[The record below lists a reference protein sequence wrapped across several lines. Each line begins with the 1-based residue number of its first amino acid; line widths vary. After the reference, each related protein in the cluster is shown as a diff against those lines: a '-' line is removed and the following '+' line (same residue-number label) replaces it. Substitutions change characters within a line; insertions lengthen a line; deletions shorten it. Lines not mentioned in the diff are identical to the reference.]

1 MADENETSAPVI
13 TVEEPLD
20 LIRLSLDERIYVKM
34 RNERELRGRLHAY
47 DQHLNMVLGEVEE
60 TVTTVEIDEETYEE
74 VYRTTKRNIP
84 MLFVRGDGVIL
95 VSPPMRGVL
104 NMKKQSKTN
113 SKFVGKPKGGPIK
126 KPIQSQTKKLNG
138 NNVAVV
144 KDQKWAKLSLDEFIN
159 SSESED
165 NTSSIDEDSTKS
177 DVEAGE
183 EIESEVDEEDEE
195 DDEDDEIDEEDE
207 DMDEAD
213 EDDEEMDE
221 ADEDSEDES
230 GDESDDNTAVKKH
243 KKTLD
248 KLKNTDPEFYQF
260 LSENDRELLEFG
272 SSDSE
277 DDERGGQ
284 LHELPKPEELELGS
298 DESDFEDKESAA
310 KRQKN
315 VITQSM
321 VDKWQQELQDPK
333 SIKTIV
339 DVVSAFRSA
348 VHSVTE
354 EKEGA
359 TRFVVQG
366 SAAFNA
372 VVRLCIVDL
381 IPALKRILKSPAD
394 EKLNLEKCKSWTKL
408 RLHVKSYLADIIRL
422 LGSLTESS
430 LLSVILKHIH
440 QLIPF
445 YTAFIK
451 LSRVLCKRLVTVWCS
466 AEDTIRVLAFLSIL
480 RLARTLPGQLL
491 EPIIKAMYLSYA
503 RNCKF
508 TSPSTWPVINFMRRS
523 LVELMA
529 LQEALTYKH
538 AFLYIRQL
546 AIHLRNAITSN
557 KKDAILTVYNW
568 QFVHCLHLW
577 GALLGAL
584 PDSQLLKP
592 LLYPLVQIAIGTIN
606 LVPTG
611 KYYPL
616 RFQVVSILNQLSVD
630 TGTYIPVLSFLLEI
644 LQNHKFEKKPS
655 KVSMK
660 PLELSCVLRVS
671 QSQMG
676 ESGYRDAI
684 IDLLYDHL
692 LETLQCQSHSSAFP
706 EIALPVILQ
715 LKQFIKKCTLA
726 NFTKKMKQ
734 LMEKV
739 QETSQFIEK
748 QRSQVHF
755 DLADTKAVLALENQI
770 KQSGTPLT
778 NYHNSWKKMRDREL
792 AIKIAKKPENDKEA
806 GIPVM
811 RKTVIGSK
819 QSNENDSDDD
829 GEFDELF
836 PSDLSEDE
844 DDENR
849 FLLKEERESKPKTK
863 NPEESKKRKEKVQ
876 VEEPKKKV
884 KTKKTKTVEPTEEE
898 EEIADGE
905 DIADEVTDFNMSDE
919 SEHEDDEE
927 ESDEDE

>member
-1 MADENETSAPVI
+1 MKIRIIQKRTNSLTLEQ
-13 TVEEPLD
+13 VEESVRE
-20 LIRLSLDERIYVKM
+20 IRS
-34 RNERELRGRLHAY
+34 N
-47 DQHLNMVLGEVEE
+47 DQ
-60 TVTTVEIDEETYEE
+60 
-74 VYRTTKRNIP
+74 
-84 MLFVRGDGVIL
+84 GVGQA
-95 VSPPMRGVL
+95 GVL
-104 NMKKQSKTN
+104 IMKKQSKT
-113 SKFVGKPKGGPIK
+113 SIKFFGKTKREPIIK
-126 KPIQSQTKKLNG
+126 TTQGKTRKLNG
-138 NNVAVV
+138 SSAASVD
-144 KDQKWAKLSLDEFIN
+144 KKWAKLSLDEFIN
-159 SSESED
+159 SSASEE
-165 NTSSIDEDSTKS
+165 NTSSVEDGSVLS
-177 DVEAGE
+177 DVEKE
-183 EIESEVDEEDEE
+183 EEESGSEEEDEM
-195 DDEDDEIDEEDE
+195 DSGDEEIDEGDQEMDEEDE
-207 DMDEAD
+207 DMSEAD
-213 EDDEEMDE
+213 EN
-221 ADEDSEDES
+221 SEDES
-230 GDESDDNTAVKKH
+230 GDDLDEDAAIKKH
-243 KKTLD
+243 KQTLD

-260 LSENDRELLEFG
+260 LSENDRELLDFG

-277 DDERGGQ
+277 DERGGQ
-284 LHELPKPEELELGS
+284 VHELPKPEELEVGS
-298 DESDFEDKESAA
+298 DESDFEDQESAA

-333 SIKTIV
+333 SMRTIV

-372 VVRLCIVDL
+372 VVRICIVDL
-381 IPALKRILKSPAD
+381 IPALKRFLKSPPD

-408 RLHVKSYLADIIRL
+408 RLHVKSYLADVIRL

-445 YTAFIK
+445 YAAFIK

-480 RLARTLPGQLL
+480 RLARTMPGQLL
-491 EPIIKAMYLSYA
+491 EPVIKAMYLSYA

-557 KKDAILTVYNW
+557 KKDAIMTVYNW

-584 PDSQLLKP
+584 PDSQLLRP

-616 RFQVVSILNQLSVD
+616 RFQIVSILNQLSTD
-630 TGTYIPVLSFLLEI
+630 TGTYIPTVSFLLEVF
-644 LQNHKFEKKPS
+644 LNHKFEKKPS

-715 LKQFIKKCTLA
+715 LKQFIKKSTMA
-726 NFTKKMKQ
+726 NYTKKMKQ

-739 QETSQFIEK
+739 QETVQFVEK

-770 KQSGTPLT
+770 KQCGTPLT
-778 NYHNSWKKMRDREL
+778 NYHSSWKKMRDREM
-792 AIKIAKKPENDKEA
+792 AIKIAKKPENDRDA

-811 RKTVIGSK
+811 KKTVLQSK
-819 QSNENDSDDD
+819 DDDSDAD

-849 FLLKEERESKPKTK
+849 FLLKEEREVKTK
-863 NPEESKKRKEKVQ
+863 SKNQGEKKKGKEKKTHA
-876 VEEPKKKV
+876 EEPKKIV
-884 KTKKTKTVEPTEEE
+884 KTKAMKAATATEEE
-898 EEIADGE
+898 DIGEGE
-905 DIADEVTDFNMSDE
+905 DIADEVTDFNMS
-919 SEHEDDEE
+919 EDDESGRE
-927 ESDEDE
+927 NHAGGSDEDD

>member
-1 MADENETSAPVI
+1 MADENETLAPVI

-84 MLFVRGDGVIL
+84 MLFIL
-95 VSPPMRGVL
+95 IVTSRCIST
-104 NMKKQSKTN
+104 MKKSKISRISNAKTKN
-113 SKFVGKPKGGPIK
+113 VPIK
-126 KPIQSQTKKLNG
+126 AIGQGKITKVNG
-138 NNVAVV
+138 NSAVSV
-144 KDQKWAKLSLDEFIN
+144 DKKWAKLSLDEFIN
-159 SSESED
+159 SSASED
-165 NTSSIDEDSTKS
+165 NNSSAEDGSVGS
-177 DVEAGE
+177 DLEA
-183 EIESEVDEEDEE
+183 
-195 DDEDDEIDEEDE
+195 EDE
-207 DMDEAD
+207 DIGSE
-213 EDDEEMDE
+213 EEEMDE
-221 ADEDSEDES
+221 ENDNVDEGDDEMDEGDEDSEDAS
-230 GDESDDNTAVKKH
+230 GADSDGDTAVTKH
-243 KKTLD
+243 KKTLG

-272 SSDSE
+272 SSDSD

-284 LHELPKPEELELGS
+284 VHELPKPEELEVGS
-298 DESDFEDKESAA
+298 DESDFEDQESSA

-321 VDKWQQELQDPK
+321 VDAWQQQLQDAE
-333 SIKTIV
+333 SLRTIV

-372 VVRLCIVDL
+372 VVRLCIIDL
-381 IPALKRILKSPAD
+381 IPAFKRFLKSPPD

-408 RLHVKSYLADIIRL
+408 RLHVKSYLADVIRL

-430 LLSVILKHIH
+430 LQSVILKHIH

-445 YTAFIK
+445 YVAFAK

-466 AEDTIRVLAFLSIL
+466 AEDTVRVLAFLSIL
-480 RLARTLPGQLL
+480 RLARTMPGQLL

-557 KKDAILTVYNW
+557 KKDTMMTVYNW

-577 GALLGAL
+577 AALLGTL
-584 PDSQLLKP
+584 PDSQLLRP

-616 RFQVVSILNQLSVD
+616 RFQIVNILNQLSAG
-630 TGTYIPVLSFLLEI
+630 TGTYIPVLPFLLEI

-706 EIALPVILQ
+706 EIALPVIIQ
-715 LKQFIKKCTLA
+715 LKQFIKKSTRA
-726 NFTKKMKQ
+726 NYTKKMKQ

-739 QETSQFIEK
+739 QETGQFIEK
-748 QRSQVHF
+748 QRAQVHF

-770 KQSGTPLT
+770 KQAGTPLT
-778 NYHNSWKKMRDREL
+778 NYHTSWKKIRDREM
-792 AIKIAKKPENDKEA
+792 AIKIAKKPENDKEV
-806 GIPVM
+806 GIPVIK
-811 RKTVIGSK
+811 KTAIQSK
-819 QSNENDSDDD
+819 DEDSDAD

-836 PSDLSEDE
+836 PSDLS
-844 DDENR
+844 DDENDEDR
-849 FLLKEERESKPKTK
+849 FLLKEEREGNTKSKNVNETK
-863 NPEESKKRKEKVQ
+863 KGKVKPP

-884 KTKKTKTVEPTEEE
+884 KAKLVKTVTPTEENA
-898 EEIADGE
+898 IGE
-905 DIADEVTDFNMSDE
+905 GDDIADEVIDFNMSEEENEIEDDAEE
-919 SEHEDDEE
+919 SEIEDDEE
-927 ESDEDE
+927 DSDEEDE

>member
-104 NMKKQSKTN
+104 IMKKQSKT
-113 SKFVGKPKGGPIK
+113 SIKFVGKTKREPIK
-126 KPIQSQTKKLNG
+126 KTTQGKTRKLNG
-138 NNVAVV
+138 SSAASVD
-144 KDQKWAKLSLDEFIN
+144 KKWAKLSLDEFIN
-159 SSESED
+159 SSASEE
-165 NTSSIDEDSTKS
+165 NTSSVEDGSVLSDVEKEEEESGSEEEDEMDSGDEEIDED
-177 DVEAGE
+177 DQEM
-183 EIESEVDEEDEE
+183 
-195 DDEDDEIDEEDE
+195 DEEDE
-207 DMDEAD
+207 DMSEAD
-213 EDDEEMDE
+213 EN
-221 ADEDSEDES
+221 SEDES
-230 GDESDDNTAVKKH
+230 GDDLDEDAAIKKH
-243 KKTLD
+243 KQTLD

-260 LSENDRELLEFG
+260 LSENDRELLDFG

-277 DDERGGQ
+277 DERGGQ
-284 LHELPKPEELELGS
+284 VHELPKPEELEVGS
-298 DESDFEDKESAA
+298 DESDFEDQESAA

-333 SIKTIV
+333 SMRTIV

-372 VVRLCIVDL
+372 VVRICIVDL
-381 IPALKRILKSPAD
+381 IPALKRFLKSPPD

-408 RLHVKSYLADIIRL
+408 RLHVKSYLADVIRL

-445 YTAFIK
+445 YAAFIK

-480 RLARTLPGQLL
+480 RLARTMPGQLL
-491 EPIIKAMYLSYA
+491 EPVIKAMYLSYA

-557 KKDAILTVYNW
+557 KKDAIMTVYNW

-584 PDSQLLKP
+584 PDSQLLRP

-616 RFQVVSILNQLSVD
+616 RFQIVSILNQLSTD
-630 TGTYIPVLSFLLEI
+630 TGTYIPTVSFLLEVF
-644 LQNHKFEKKPS
+644 LNHKFEKKPS

-715 LKQFIKKCTLA
+715 LKQFIKKSTMA
-726 NFTKKMKQ
+726 NYTKKMKQ

-739 QETSQFIEK
+739 QETVQFVEK

-770 KQSGTPLT
+770 KQCGTPLT
-778 NYHNSWKKMRDREL
+778 NYHSSWKKMRDREM
-792 AIKIAKKPENDKEA
+792 AIKIAKKPENDRDA

-811 RKTVIGSK
+811 KKTVLQSK
-819 QSNENDSDDD
+819 DDDSDAD

-849 FLLKEERESKPKTK
+849 FLLKEEREVKTK
-863 NPEESKKRKEKVQ
+863 SKNQDEKKKGKEKKTHA
-876 VEEPKKKV
+876 EEPKKIV
-884 KTKKTKTVEPTEEE
+884 KTKAMKAATATEEE
-898 EEIADGE
+898 DIGEGE
-905 DIADEVTDFNMSDE
+905 DIADEVTDFNMS
-919 SEHEDDEE
+919 EDDESGRE
-927 ESDEDE
+927 NHAGGSDEDD

>member
-1 MADENETSAPVI
+1 
-13 TVEEPLD
+13 
-20 LIRLSLDERIYVKM
+20 
-34 RNERELRGRLHAY
+34 
-47 DQHLNMVLGEVEE
+47 
-60 TVTTVEIDEETYEE
+60 
-74 VYRTTKRNIP
+74 
-84 MLFVRGDGVIL
+84 
-95 VSPPMRGVL
+95 
-104 NMKKQSKTN
+104 MKKQSKVGN
-113 SKFVGKPKGGPIK
+113 KVVGKTKGQPIK
-126 KPIQSQTKKLNG
+126 KPTQGKAPKLNG
-138 NNVAVV
+138 NSAASVD
-144 KDQKWAKLSLDEFIN
+144 KKWAELSLDEFIN
-159 SSESED
+159 SSASED
-165 NTSSIDEDSTKS
+165 NTSSVEDDSVLS
-177 DVEAGE
+177 DVEDEEKEESGSGDEDEMEEGDEEADEGE
-183 EIESEVDEEDEE
+183 EEM
-195 DDEDDEIDEEDE
+195 DEEDE
-207 DMDEAD
+207 DMG
-213 EDDEEMDE
+213 E

-230 GDESDDNTAVKKH
+230 GDDFDDNTAVKKH
-243 KKTLD
+243 KKTLN

-260 LSENDRELLEFG
+260 LSENDRELLDFG

-284 LHELPKPEELELGS
+284 VHALPAHEELEVGS
-298 DESDFEDKESAA
+298 DESDFEDQESAA

-321 VDKWQQELQDPK
+321 VDQWQQDLEDPK
-333 SIKTIV
+333 SMRTIV

-381 IPALKRILKSPAD
+381 IPALKRFLKSPTD

-408 RLHVKSYLADIIRL
+408 RLHVKSYLADVIRL

-445 YTAFIK
+445 YAAFIK

-466 AEDTIRVLAFLSIL
+466 AEDTIRVLAFLSVL
-480 RLARTLPGQLL
+480 RLARTMPGQLL

-557 KKDAILTVYNW
+557 KKDAIMTVYNW

-584 PDSQLLKP
+584 PDSQLLRP
-592 LLYPLVQIAIGTIN
+592 LLYPLVQIAIGSIN

-616 RFQVVSILNQLSVD
+616 RFQIVSILNQLSSD
-630 TGTYIPVLSFLLEI
+630 TGTYIPALSFLLEI
-644 LQNHKFEKKPS
+644 LQNHKFDKKPS

-692 LETLQCQSHSSAFP
+692 LETLNCQSHSSAFP

-715 LKQFIKKCTLA
+715 LKHFIKKSTMA
-726 NFTKKMKQ
+726 NYTKKMKQ
-734 LMEKV
+734 LVEKV
-739 QETSQFIEK
+739 QETVQFVEK

-778 NYHNSWKKMRDREL
+778 NYHSSWKKMRDREM
-792 AIKIAKKPENDKEA
+792 AIKIAKKPENDRDA
-806 GIPVM
+806 NIPVV
-811 RKTVIGSK
+811 RKTVL
-819 QSNENDSDDD
+819 QSRDDDSDAD

-836 PSDLSEDE
+836 PSDLSDDE

-849 FLLKEERESKPKTK
+849 FLLKEEREVKTK
-863 NPEESKKRKEKVQ
+863 SKDQNEKKKRTEKKTPI
-876 VEEPKKKV
+876 EEPKKKV
-884 KTKKTKTVEPTEEE
+884 KTKTTKNATPIED
-898 EEIADGE
+898 EEIDENE
-905 DIADEVTDFNMSDE
+905 DMADEVTDFNMSEEEE
-919 SEHEDDEE
+919 SEHEDNAE
-927 ESDEDE
+927 ESGEDE

>member
-1 MADENETSAPVI
+1 MS
-13 TVEEPLD
+13 
-20 LIRLSLDERIYVKM
+20 
-34 RNERELRGRLHAY
+34 
-47 DQHLNMVLGEVEE
+47 
-60 TVTTVEIDEETYEE
+60 
-74 VYRTTKRNIP
+74 
-84 MLFVRGDGVIL
+84 
-95 VSPPMRGVL
+95 
-104 NMKKQSKTN
+104 NMKKSKISTKSAAKTKN
-113 SKFVGKPKGGPIK
+113 VPIK
-126 KPIQSQTKKLNG
+126 QIGQGKTGKVNG
-138 NNVAVV
+138 NNAVSAD
-144 KDQKWAKLSLDEFIN
+144 KKWAKLSLDEFIN
-159 SSESED
+159 SSASE
-165 NTSSIDEDSTKS
+165 NNNSSIEENSVGSDLEAEDEDIGSEEEEIDEDSN
-177 DVEAGE
+177 
-183 EIESEVDEEDEE
+183 IDEG
-195 DDEDDEIDEEDE
+195 DDE
-207 DMDEAD
+207 MDEG
-213 EDDEEMDE
+213 DEEMDE
-221 ADEDSEDES
+221 TSQDSEDAS
-230 GDESDDNTAVKKH
+230 GADSDGDTAVTKH
-243 KKTLD
+243 KKTLG

-272 SSDSE
+272 SSDSD

-284 LHELPKPEELELGS
+284 VHELPKPEELEAGS
-298 DESDFEDKESAA
+298 DESDFEDQESSA

-315 VITQSM
+315 VITQTM
-321 VDKWQQELQDPK
+321 VDKWQQQLQDPK
-333 SIKTIV
+333 SLSTIV

-372 VVRLCIVDL
+372 VVRLCMIDL
-381 IPALKRILKSPAD
+381 IPALKRFLKSPPD

-408 RLHVKSYLADIIRL
+408 RLHVKSYLADVIRL

-430 LLSVILKHIH
+430 LQSVILKHIH

-445 YTAFIK
+445 YAAFVK
-451 LSRVLCKRLVTVWCS
+451 LSRVLCKRLVAVWCS
-466 AEDTIRVLAFLSIL
+466 AEDTVRVLAFLSVL
-480 RLARTLPGQLL
+480 RLARIMPGQLL

-557 KKDAILTVYNW
+557 KKDTLITVYNW

-577 GALLGAL
+577 AALLGTL
-584 PDSQLLKP
+584 QDSQLLRP

-616 RFQVVSILNQLSVD
+616 RFQIVSILNELSAD
-630 TGTYIPVLSFLLEI
+630 TGTYIPVVPFLLEV

-660 PLELSCVLRVS
+660 PLDLSCVLRVS

-706 EIALPVILQ
+706 EIALPVIIQ
-715 LKQFIKKCTLA
+715 LKQFIKKSKMA
-726 NFTKKMKQ
+726 NYTKKMKQ

-739 QETSQFIEK
+739 QENAQFIEK
-748 QRSQVHF
+748 QRAQVHF

-770 KQSGTPLT
+770 KQAGTPLT
-778 NYHNSWKKMRDREL
+778 NYHSSWKKMRDREM
-792 AIKIAKKPENDKEA
+792 AIKIAKKPENDKEV

-811 RKTVIGSK
+811 KKTTVQSK
-819 QSNENDSDDD
+819 DEDSDAD
-829 GEFDELF
+829 GEIDELF
-836 PSDLSEDE
+836 PSDFSDDE
-844 DDENR
+844 DDKDR
-849 FLLKEERESKPKTK
+849 FLLKEEREVKTK
-863 NPEESKKRKEKVQ
+863 LENGNETKKRKTKPP

-884 KTKKTKTVEPTEEE
+884 KAKTVKTATPSEETD
-898 EEIADGE
+898 IGE
-905 DIADEVTDFNMSDE
+905 GDDIADEVTDFNMSEEGE
-919 SEHEDDEE
+919 SEREDDAE
-927 ESDEDE
+927 ESDEEDE

>member
-1 MADENETSAPVI
+1 MADESETSAPVI

-95 VSPPMRGVL
+95 VSPPIRGG
-104 NMKKQSKTN
+104 KSKTGA
-113 SKFVGKPKGGPIK
+113 K
-126 KPIQSQTKKLNG
+126 
-138 NNVAVV
+138 
-144 KDQKWAKLSLDEFIN
+144 KWASLSLDEFIN
-159 SSESED
+159 SSASED
-165 NTSSIDEDSTKS
+165 DSSNNDAISADRDENS
-177 DVEAGE
+177 DGDISDEMDNE
-183 EIESEVDEEDEE
+183 EEMEEEEEDVDEEDEMDE
-195 DDEDDEIDEEDE
+195 EDESEDGESEDDESEDEEEEMDGDDEDDSSDEFDE
-207 DMDEAD
+207 K
-213 EDDEEMDE
+213 
-221 ADEDSEDES
+221 
-230 GDESDDNTAVKKH
+230 TAVKKH

-260 LSENDRELLEFG
+260 LSENDRELLDFD
-272 SSDSE
+272 SSDSD
-277 DDERGGQ
+277 DDERGGKV
-284 LHELPKPEELELGS
+284 HELPKPEELEVGS
-298 DESDFEDKESAA
+298 DESDFEDKESSA
-310 KRQKN
+310 KRQGN

-321 VDKWQQELQDPK
+321 VDQWQQDLQKPK
-333 SIKTIV
+333 CIKTIV

-354 EKEGA
+354 DKEGA
-359 TRFVVQG
+359 TRYVVQG

-381 IPALKRILKSPAD
+381 IPALKRFLKSSPE
-394 EKLNLEKCKSWTKL
+394 EKLNLEKCKSWVKI
-408 RLHVKSYLADIIRL
+408 RVHVKAYLADIIRL
-422 LGSLTESS
+422 LGTLTESS

-445 YTAFIK
+445 YAAFIK

-480 RLARTLPGQLL
+480 RLARTLPSQLL

-523 LVELMA
+523 LVEIMA

-546 AIHLRNAITSN
+546 AIHLRNAITSK
-557 KKDAILTVYNW
+557 KKDSIITVYNW
-568 QFVHCLHLW
+568 QFVHCLRLW

-611 KYYPL
+611 RYYPL
-616 RFQVVSILNQLSVD
+616 RFQIVSILNQLSTD
-630 TGTYIPVLSFLLEI
+630 TGTYIPVLPFMLEI

-655 KVSMK
+655 KTSMK

-692 LETLQCQSHSSAFP
+692 LETLQCQSHSAAFP

-715 LKQFIKKCTLA
+715 LKRFIKKCPLA
-726 NFTKKMKQ
+726 NYTKKMKQ

-739 QETSQFIEK
+739 QETTQFIEK
-748 QRSQVHF
+748 QRAQVHF
-755 DLADTKAVLALENQI
+755 DLTDTKAVLALENQI

-778 NYHNSWKKMRDREL
+778 NYHSSWKKMRDREM
-792 AIKIAKKPENDKEA
+792 AIKIAKKPENDKER
-806 GIPVM
+806 GIPVV
-811 RKTVIGSK
+811 KKAIIK
-819 QSNENDSDDD
+819 DANSDDD

-836 PSDLSEDE
+836 PSDLSDDDDE
-844 DDENR
+844 DR
-849 FLLKEERESKPKTK
+849 FLLKEERGEKKPKNGVENGSKKATKKVVAEEPQKKLKTK
-863 NPEESKKRKEKVQ
+863 NTKAKVAAAESSSKDEVG
-876 VEEPKKKV
+876 E
-884 KTKKTKTVEPTEEE
+884 
-898 EEIADGE
+898 GE
-905 DIADEVTDFNMSDE
+905 DIADEVVDFDMSEE
-919 SEHEDDEE
+919 SESDADEE
-927 ESDEDE
+927 VTGDDDSM

>member
-74 VYRTTKRNIP
+74 VYRTTKP
-84 MLFVRGDGVIL
+84 
-95 VSPPMRGVL
+95 
-104 NMKKQSKTN
+104 
-113 SKFVGKPKGGPIK
+113 
-126 KPIQSQTKKLNG
+126 
-138 NNVAVV
+138 
-144 KDQKWAKLSLDEFIN
+144 
-159 SSESED
+159 SED
-165 NTSSIDEDSTKS
+165 NSSSIEDSSAEISDAIEDGGSDIEEEDEMEEEDED
-177 DVEAGE
+177 DDMDEGDE
-183 EIESEVDEEDEE
+183 EEDEE
-195 DDEDDEIDEEDE
+195 DEHS
-207 DMDEAD
+207 EA
-213 EDDEEMDE
+213 
-221 ADEDSEDES
+221 EDSEA
-230 GDESDDNTAVKKH
+230 ESDEDENTAVKKH

-284 LHELPKPEELELGS
+284 FHELPNPEELEVGS
-298 DESDFEDKESAA
+298 DESDFEDKESAF

-333 SIKTIV
+333 SLKTIV

-354 EKEGA
+354 EKDGA
-359 TRFVVQG
+359 TKFVVQG

-381 IPALKRILKSPAD
+381 IPALKRFLKSPND

-408 RLHVKSYLADIIRL
+408 RLHVKSYLADVIRL
-422 LGSLTESS
+422 LESLTESS
-430 LLSVILKHIH
+430 LLSVILKHVH

-445 YTAFIK
+445 YAAFIK

-466 AEDTIRVLAFLSIL
+466 AEDTVRVLAFLSIL

-546 AIHLRNAITSN
+546 AIHLRNAITSK
-557 KKDAILTVYNW
+557 KKDAVMTVYNW

-611 KYYPL
+611 RYYPL
-616 RFQVVSILNQLSVD
+616 RFQIVNILNHLSAD
-630 TGTYIPVLSFLLEI
+630 TGVFIPVLPFLLEI

-655 KVSMK
+655 KTSMK

-684 IDLLYDHL
+684 VDLLYDHL
-692 LETLQCQSHSSAFP
+692 LESLQCQSHSSAFP

-715 LKQFIKKCTLA
+715 LKQFIKKCPLS
-726 NFTKKMKQ
+726 NYTKKMKQ

-739 QETSQFIEK
+739 QETVQFIEK
-748 QRSQVHF
+748 QRAQVHF
-755 DLADTKAVLALENQI
+755 DLADTKAVQALENQI
-770 KQSGTPLT
+770 KQTGTPLT
-778 NYHNSWKKMRDREL
+778 NYHTSWKKMRDREM
-792 AIKIAKKPENDKEA
+792 AIKIAKKPENDKET
-806 GIPVM
+806 GIPFM
-811 RKTVIGSK
+811 KKTVLKSK
-819 QSNENDSDDD
+819 DEGDDDESDAD

-836 PSDLSEDE
+836 PSDMSDDD

-849 FLLKEERESKPKTK
+849 FLLKEERAVEKKSKDQDDSIKKNTK
-863 NPEESKKRKEKVQ
+863 KAQERTEET
-876 VEEPKKKV
+876 KKKL
-884 KTKKTKTVEPTEEE
+884 KTMSIKAPADATEEDDD
-898 EEIADGE
+898 EIEGE
-905 DIADEVTDFNMSDE
+905 DIADEVIDFDMSEEE
-919 SEHEDDEE
+919 SENEHSEDEDDEN
-927 ESDEDE
+927 

>member
-84 MLFVRGDGVIL
+84 MLFVRG
-95 VSPPMRGVL
+95 
-104 NMKKQSKTN
+104 
-113 SKFVGKPKGGPIK
+113 PIK

-138 NNVAVV
+138 NNAAVV

-195 DDEDDEIDEEDE
+195 DDEIDEEDE

-221 ADEDSEDES
+221 ADEDSQDES

-819 QSNENDSDDD
+819 QSKENDSDDD

-849 FLLKEERESKPKTK
+849 FLLKEERESKSKTK

>member
-1 MADENETSAPVI
+1 
-13 TVEEPLD
+13 
-20 LIRLSLDERIYVKM
+20 
-34 RNERELRGRLHAY
+34 
-47 DQHLNMVLGEVEE
+47 
-60 TVTTVEIDEETYEE
+60 
-74 VYRTTKRNIP
+74 
-84 MLFVRGDGVIL
+84 
-95 VSPPMRGVL
+95 
-104 NMKKQSKTN
+104 MKKQSKVANTV
-113 SKFVGKPKGGPIK
+113 VGKTNGRPIK
-126 KPIQSQTKKLNG
+126 KSTQGKINKSNG
-138 NNVAVV
+138 AAPVD
-144 KDQKWAKLSLDEFIN
+144 KKWAKLSLDEFIN
-159 SSESED
+159 SSASED
-165 NTSSIDEDSTKS
+165 NTSSVEDGSELS
-177 DVEAGE
+177 DVEDTEGE
-183 EIESEVDEEDEE
+183 ESGSEDEE
-195 DDEDDEIDEEDE
+195 G
-207 DMDEAD
+207 MDG
-213 EDDEEMDE
+213 DDEEMDEGDEEMDEDDQEMGE

-230 GDESDDNTAVKKH
+230 GDDFDENTAVKKH

-260 LSENDRELLEFG
+260 LSENDRELLDFG

-284 LHELPKPEELELGS
+284 VHELPKHEELEVGS
-298 DESDFEDKESAA
+298 DESDFEDQESAV

-315 VITQSM
+315 VITQIM
-321 VDKWQQELQDPK
+321 VDKWQEELQDPK
-333 SIKTIV
+333 SMRTIV

-381 IPALKRILKSPAD
+381 IPALRRFLKSPPD
-394 EKLNLEKCKSWTKL
+394 EKLNLEKCKSWSKL
-408 RLHVKSYLADIIRL
+408 RLHVKAYLADVIRL

-445 YTAFIK
+445 YAAFIK

-480 RLARTLPGQLL
+480 RLARTMPGQLL

-557 KKDAILTVYNW
+557 KKDAIMTVYNW

-584 PDSQLLKP
+584 PDSQLLRP

-616 RFQVVSILNQLSVD
+616 RFQIVSILNQLSAD
-630 TGTYIPVLSFLLEI
+630 TGTYIPALSFLLEI
-644 LQNHKFEKKPS
+644 LQNHKFDKKPS

-692 LETLQCQSHSSAFP
+692 LETLDCQSHSSAFP

-715 LKQFIKKCTLA
+715 LKHFIKKSSMA
-726 NFTKKMKQ
+726 NYTKKMKQ
-734 LMEKV
+734 LVEKV
-739 QETSQFIEK
+739 QETIQFVEK

-755 DLADTKAVLALENQI
+755 DLADNKAVLALENQI

-778 NYHNSWKKMRDREL
+778 NYHSTWKKMRDREM
-792 AIKIAKKPENDKEA
+792 AIKIAKKPENDREA
-806 GIPVM
+806 GVPFM
-811 RKTVIGSK
+811 KKTIIQSK
-819 QSNENDSDDD
+819 DDDSDAD

-836 PSDLSEDE
+836 PSDLSDDE

-849 FLLKEERESKPKTK
+849 FLLKEEREVKTK
-863 NPEESKKRKEKVQ
+863 SKEQNEKKQRKEKKTQ

-884 KTKKTKTVEPTEEE
+884 KTKMTKAAKPTEEE
-898 EEIADGE
+898 EIDENE
-905 DIADEVTDFNMSDE
+905 DMADEVTDFNMSEEDE
-919 SEHEDDEE
+919 DSEHEGSAE
-927 ESDEDE
+927 ESGEDDD